1 MDGGNTM
8 NDDSTLLRRFAAR
21 RDEDAFAE
29 LVGRHLG
36 LVYHAAL
43 RQTGGVTQLA
53 EDAAQATFSLLAAKA
68 AKLAEHPELAGWLY
82 TTACHKARELRRG
95 EQRRRQRE
103 HTAST
108 MQDLHAEPT
117 NDEAWRRMRPVIDD
131 ALLGLAPEDRA
142 AVVLRFFE
150 GRAFAEIGVAL
161 RVGENAARMRV
172 ERALDRLQGALE
184 RRGLTST
191 AATLAT
197 ALAVPAALAT
207 PAGLAGRI
215 AGNAFAAATAGATAG
230 GLLHFMISAKTLVP
244 VTALV
249 AVAAVGT
256 SVHQQRELAALRTV
270 ATDLRRENAALQ
282 ARLDPIESHHSAATA
297 PTASVSA
304 PSSATAASAPAGG
317 ASADEPISQQSVDAR
332 YKRAK
337 ELARNGQYAEALA
350 EFLWCYDKG
359 MKLIASFAGVR
370 NSYLTDSIAKLAKV
384 YPPALVALQERR
396 DAAERR
402 IVADPAERDA
412 VLDYC
417 ALNRA
422 LDENDRSLVVFD
434 TISAGDER
442 RSFLAYSLIDP
453 LIEARRYSELLAAYP
468 YSRIRSLFEATS
480 DPSRL
485 AQVVPAQIDLLRR
498 TCVRLNAKQVEVLAG
513 AGDLADAREFIGKI
527 LAFDST
533 YETRTLLQRHLER
546 AGHPELLPP

>member
-1 MDGGNTM
+1 MDGVITM
-8 NDDSTLLRRFAAR
+8 NDDSTLLRRFAAQ
-21 RDEDAFAE
+21 RDEAALAE
-29 LVGRHLG
+29 LVGQHLG

-43 RQTGGVTQLA
+43 RQTNNDTQLA

-68 AKLAEHPELAGWLY
+68 VKLAEHPELAGWLHA
-82 TTACHKARELRRG
+82 TACLKARELCRG
-95 EQRRRQRE
+95 EQRRRRRE
-103 HTAST
+103 KTAST
-108 MQDLHAEPT
+108 MSELHGEPT
-117 NDEAWRRMRPVIDD
+117 NDEAWSRVRPAIDD
-131 ALLGLAPEDRA
+131 ALLELSPEDRA

-150 GRAFAEIGVAL
+150 SRAFAEIGAAL
-161 RVGENAARMRV
+161 RLSENAARMRV

-184 RRGLTST
+184 RRGITST
-191 AATLAT
+191 AATLASV
-197 ALAVPAALAT
+197 LAVPAALAV

-215 AGNAFAAATAGATAG
+215 VGTAVATGTALGGAAGLF
-230 GLLHFMISAKTLVP
+230 HFMISAKSIAW
-244 VTALV
+244 TAAVV

-256 SVHQQRELAALRTV
+256 SVHQQRELAALRT
-270 ATDLRRENAALQ
+270 ATTDLRHENAALQ
-282 ARLDPIESHHSAATA
+282 ARIGTLESHRSAATG
-297 PTASVSA
+297 PTASVGA
-304 PSSATAASAPAGG
+304 PSSATAASAPA
-317 ASADEPISQQSVDAR
+317 AVVPADEPITHESVDAR
-332 YKRAK
+332 YKHAQ

-359 MKLIASFAGVR
+359 MKLIGSYAGVR
-370 NSYLTDSIAKLAKV
+370 NSYLTSSIAKLAKV
-384 YPPALVALQERR
+384 YPPALAALQERR

-402 IVADPAERDA
+402 IVAEPAERDA
-412 VLDYC
+412 VMDYC

-434 TISAGDER
+434 TIPAGDER
-442 RSFLAYSLIDP
+442 RSILAYALIDP

-480 DPSRL
+480 DSSRL
-485 AQVVPAQIDLLRR
+485 SQVAPAQIDLLRR

-533 YETRTLLQRHLER
+533 YETRTLIQRHLER